1 MDRMIRQLASLA
13 LVSLAAFAL
22 AGCPDS
28 DDGGKKEKA
37 AKHADKKEKS
47 GEKKE
52 KGDKGEKKEEG
63 GDKKAEKKGGGGEA
77 KFGTAT
83 IKGVV
88 DFTGTAP
95 EMKVPAK
102 RKDAEVCKDK
112 EVKYNAVLVDG
123 GKLQDVLVRL
133 ANGSVKGDW
142 KGKDAE
148 IDQKDCMYEPRI
160 QGVVAGADINIKN
173 GDATLHNVHTYKG
186 AESWFNQAQ
195 PKGSEALKK
204 TLEDPN
210 VIKFTCDV
218 HPWMRGFVVVT
229 DHPFFAVSG
238 KDGSFTIEKVPAGE
252 YDIEAWHTQYGL
264 KKAKV
269 KVEDG
274 KTAEVKFSYDGK
286 EPEPAENKEELKG
299 LW

>member
-1 MDRMIRQLASLA
+1 MIRKLATLA
-13 LVSLAAFAL
+13 AVSLAAMAL
-22 AGCPDS
+22 VGCPDDS
-28 DDGGKKEKA
+28 A
-37 AKHADKKEKS
+37 ADKKGKPEKHA
-47 GEKKE
+47 EKKGPA
-52 KGDKGEKKEEG
+52 KTEKKDEG
-63 GDKKAEKKGGGGEA
+63 GGDEKKAEKKTGGGEA

-88 DFTGTAP
+88 DFSGKAP

-102 RKDAEVCKDK
+102 RKDAEVCKEK
-112 EVKYNAVLVDG
+112 ELKYNAVIAEG

-133 ANGSVKGDW
+133 ANGAVKGDW
-142 KGKDAE
+142 KGKGGE

-160 QGVVAGADINIKN
+160 QGIVAGSDITIKN
-173 GDATLHNVHTYKG
+173 GDSTLHNVHTYKG

-195 PKGSEALKK
+195 PKGSDALKK
-204 TLEDPN
+204 ELEDPSI
-210 VIKFTCDV
+210 IKFTCDV
-218 HPWMRGFVVVT
+218 HPWMHGFVVVT

-238 KDGSFTIEKVPAGE
+238 KDGAFTIEKVPAGE
-252 YDIEAWHTQYGL
+252 YDVEAWHTQYGL

-274 KTAEVKFSYDGK
+274 KTAEVKFSYDGT
-286 EPEPAENKEELKG
+286 EAEPAENKEELKG

>member
-1 MDRMIRQLASLA
+1 MIRKLATLA
-13 LVSLAAFAL
+13 AVSLAAIAL
-22 AGCPDS
+22 VGCPDDS
-28 DDGGKKEKA
+28 A
-37 AKHADKKEKS
+37 ADKKGKSEKHA
-47 GEKKE
+47 EKKTAKTE
-52 KGDKGEKKEEG
+52 KTEKKEEG
-63 GDKKAEKKGGGGEA
+63 GGEEKKAEKKAGGGEA

-88 DFTGTAP
+88 DFTGKAP

-112 EVKYNAVLVDG
+112 EIKYNAVEVDG
-123 GKLQDVLVRL
+123 GKLKDVLVRL
-133 ANGSVKGDW
+133 ANGAVKGDW
-142 KGKDAE
+142 KGKAGE

-160 QGVVAGADINIKN
+160 QGIVAGSDITIKN
-173 GDATLHNVHTYKG
+173 GDSTLHNVHTYKG

-195 PKGSEALKK
+195 PKGSDALKK
-204 TLEDPN
+204 ELEDPSI
-210 VIKFTCDV
+210 IKFTCDV
-218 HPWMRGFVVVT
+218 HPWMHGFVVVT

-252 YDIEAWHTQYGL
+252 YDVEAWHTQYGL

-274 KTAEVKFSYDGK
+274 KTAEVKFSYDGT
-286 EPEPAENKEELKG
+286 EAEPAENKEELKG

>member
-1 MDRMIRQLASLA
+1 MIRKLASLA
-13 LVSLAAFAL
+13 AVGLAAFAL
-22 AGCPDS
+22 VGCPDDS
-28 DDGGKKEKA
+28 A
-37 AKHADKKEKS
+37 ADKKGKEHEKHA
-47 GEKKE
+47 KKE
-52 KGDKGEKKEEG
+52 PAKSEEG
-63 GDKKAEKKGGGGEA
+63 AKKGGEEAKPAEKKGGGGEA

-88 DFTGTAP
+88 DFTGKAP

-112 EVKYNAVLVDG
+112 EIKYNAVIVDG
-123 GKLQDVLVRL
+123 GKLQDVFVRL
-133 ANGSVKGDW
+133 ANGAVKGDW
-142 KGKDAE
+142 KGKGGE

-160 QGVVAGADINIKN
+160 QGVVAGSDITIKN
-173 GDATLHNVHTYKG
+173 GDSTLHNVHTYKG

-195 PKGSEALKK
+195 PKGSDALKK
-204 TLEDPN
+204 ELEDPN
-210 VIKFTCDV
+210 IIKFTCDV
-218 HPWMRGFVVVT
+218 HPWMHGFVVVT

-252 YDIEAWHTQYGL
+252 YDVEAWHSQYGL

-274 KTAEVKFSYDGK
+274 KTAEVKFSYDGT
-286 EPEPAENKEELKG
+286 EGEPAENKEELKG

>member
-1 MDRMIRQLASLA
+1 MDSMIRHLASLA
-13 LVSLAAFAL
+13 AISIAAL
-22 AGCPDS
+22 ALTGCPD
-28 DDGGKKEKA
+28 DDAGKKGNPDKHVEKKSHAEKKAEKA
-37 AKHADKKEKS
+37 EEKA
-47 GEKKE
+47 
-52 KGDKGEKKEEG
+52 EKKEE
-63 GDKKAEKKGGGGEA
+63 KKGGGEA

-88 DFTGTAP
+88 DFTGKAP

-112 EVKYNAVLVDG
+112 EIKYNAVLVDG
-123 GKLQDVLVRL
+123 GKLQDVFVRL
-133 ANGSVKGDW
+133 ANGAVKGDW
-142 KGKDAE
+142 KGKEVE

-160 QGVVAGADINIKN
+160 QGVVAGSEIVIKN

-204 TLEDPN
+204 EVEETK
-210 VIKFTCDV
+210 VVKFTCDV
-218 HPWMRGFVVVT
+218 HPWMHGFVVVT
-229 DHPFFAVSG
+229 DHPFYAVSG

-252 YDIEAWHTQYGL
+252 YDVEAWHSQYGL

-274 KTAEVKFSYDGK
+274 KTAEVKIAYDGT
-286 EPEPAENKEELKG
+286 EPEPAENKDELKG
-299 LW
+299 LF